1 MKILFTGGGSGGHFY
16 PIIAIAEEVRRM
28 AKEERLITPQLFFMS
43 PEPYDKGLLFD
54 NEITFIRVPTGKLRR
69 YFSLRNALDL
79 VRTAFGVLSAII
91 TIFRIFPDVVVGK
104 GGYGSFPALVA
115 ARLFNIPVFI
125 HESDSVPGRVNRWAG
140 KFAKRVAVSFAD
152 AAKYF
157 PEGRTAHTGNP
168 IRRILLG
175 HDDAELLP
183 ELQPKDGRRLIFVIG
198 GSLGSVT
205 INEAMFKIVPQ
216 LLDAYEVIH
225 QTGAHNAADLAARA
239 GVLLQNHPKHD
250 SYRPLGYIAGKELAA
265 IGRAADLI
273 ISRAGSTIFEIA
285 AWGKPSILI
294 PIADSNGDHQ
304 RENAYSYSATAAA
317 EVVEEHNLTP
327 AILMGEIEKVLGDEK
342 RYTTMAEA
350 AKRFAKEDAA
360 AVIAREI
367 VTMALKHEK

>member
-16 PIIAIAEEVRRM
+16 PIVAIAEEVRRI
-28 AKEERLITPQLFFMS
+28 AKEERLIAPQLFFMA
-43 PEPYDKGLLFD
+43 PEPYDRGLLFD
-54 NEITFIRVPTGKLRR
+54 NEISYLHVPAGKMRR
-69 YFSLRNALDL
+69 YLSLKNIIDAF
-79 VRTAFGVLSAII
+79 RTAVGLLTALTTV
-91 TIFRIFPDVVVGK
+91 FRIFPDVIVGK

-140 KFAKRVAVSFAD
+140 KFAKRIAVSFAD

-168 IRRILLG
+168 IRTVLLQP
-175 HDDAELLP
+175 DVELLP
-183 ELQPKDGRRLIFVIG
+183 ELRPKDGQRVIFVIG

-205 INEAMFKIVPQ
+205 INEAVFKILPQ
-216 LLDAYEVIH
+216 LLDTYTVIH
-225 QTGAHNAADLAARA
+225 QTGTKNAADLAARA
-239 GVLLQNHPKHD
+239 GVLLHNHPKHD
-250 SYRPLGYIAGKELAA
+250 AYRPIGYIGGRELAA
-265 IGRAADLI
+265 IGHAADLI

-304 RENAYSYSATAAA
+304 RENAYTYAAAGSA

-327 AILMGEIEKVLGDEK
+327 AILMGEIEKVLGDAK
-342 RYTTMAEA
+342 RCSAMADS
-350 AKRFAKEDAA
+350 AKRFAKQDAA
-360 AVIAREI
+360 AVIAREL
-367 VTMALKHEK
+367 VMMALKHEKS